1 MNAKGWVRAMT
12 PAEGVCTRVVMEV
25 CEVLFLV
32 GSAWVWQELARRGVN
47 GACQLGLSL
56 LVLLR
61 LSAAVSNVSRPPT
74 EAMSWT
80 WLAGAVF
87 SFVFLYTLYH
97 MGMLISACRR

>member
-1 MNAKGWVRAMT
+1 M
-12 PAEGVCTRVVMEV
+12 VMDT
-25 CEVLFLV
+25 CEVLFLA
-32 GSAWVWQELARRGVN
+32 GAAWVWRELARRSVN

-61 LSAAVSNVSRPPT
+61 LSGAVTNVGRAPS
-74 EAMSWT
+74 EAMSWA
-80 WLAGAVF
+80 WLTGAVF